1 MRTALAAPQ
10 RTLQL
15 TLAVVKP
22 DAMAHPLIL
31 QAVHRI
37 IVENKFLI
45 IRSKDLLWNRQQSQ
59 RFYQE
64 HSGRFFYQR
73 LVEFMA
79 SGPMRAYIL
88 AHQEAISLWRSLMG
102 PTKVFRAQHTHPESI
117 RGAFGLTDTRNTV
130 HGSDSATSASREIAF
145 FFPEFSEE
153 AWFRDEEPHLRREPG
168 PDDPKAGVHLWPEY
182 GRTETDG

>member
-64 HSGRFFYQR
+64 HS
-73 LVEFMA
+73 
-79 SGPMRAYIL
+79 
-88 AHQEAISLWRSLMG
+88 
-102 PTKVFRAQHTHPESI
+102 
-117 RGAFGLTDTRNTV
+117 
-130 HGSDSATSASREIAF
+130 DSATSASREIAF